1 MPAELRKLIFSEAE
15 LRAAMV
21 NFALRNDMRVPAAN
35 IDKVDIDDEEDLTIT
50 LCFTSDDPAKD
61 KDLVFN
67 KEQIMAGVILYCR
80 NYSIPLPR
88 VGRKVLAKDGNTVT
102 MMINMRWPPKKEK

>member
-1 MPAELRKLIFSEAE
+1 MPAELRKLTFSEAE

-35 IDKVDIDDEEDLTIT
+35 IDKVDIDDSEDLTVT
-50 LCFTSDDPAKD
+50 LNFTTDDPSANKN
-61 KDLVFN
+61 LTFN
-67 KEQIMAGVILYCR
+67 KEQILASLILYCR

-88 VGRKVLAKDGNTVT
+88 VARKVIAKDGNSLT
-102 MMINMRWPPKKEK
+102 MMINLRWPPKKEE